1 MWNCQCRF
9 CKEESAKKKLRIY
22 SFNVVINYL
31 KKCHL
36 KVKDTVIVIVVNIS
50 FLTNQFISLSSMA
63 LNRPTLIRVNKIGQ
77 SYTTFVSFISGNTQV
92 LIAILITTTRSLRR
106 DHFIIDRRKQISTQQ
121 VTPTQSKYMYN

>member
-1 MWNCQCRF
+1 MSILQRRI
-9 CKEESAKKKLRIY
+9 SKKKLRIY
-22 SFNVVINYL
+22 CFNVKINYL

-50 FLTNQFISLSSMA
+50 FLTNQFISLSSVA

-77 SYTTFVSFISGNTQV
+77 SRTTFVSFISANTQV
-92 LIAILITTTRSLRR
+92 LIAILTTTRSLRR
-106 DHFIIDRRKQISTQQ
+106 DHFIIDCRKQISTQQ